1 MLPHKILQTE
11 EDNNMFCISDFKQ
24 LNLFEQISELSDLR
38 KKQPVG
44 FIKLL
49 SDNFDIQSFIPE
61 SFTQKYY
68 ADLGRDRKYQLSS
81 VISALILMQIFH
93 IPTTVLLNLFLIFST
108 EIREFCCF
116 YDDIPD
122 ESFFSR
128 FKTTFESD
136 IADLFNSMVP
146 KTIDICDD
154 INKSLPDD
162 SPYKDDNSKL
172 IYDTSGLK
180 PRVKENNPKTLV
192 SEVNRM
198 KSYAKAT
205 NNKQLNPYAVA
216 YKNMP
221 KFAHA
226 NHNIKLDFVNGHFG
240 YFYKF
245 GIVTN
250 GWGIPLSLKFFDEDF
265 YKPIEKEFETPEEQK
280 YCYDNASLKPVIKPF
295 LEKLNTNSNFK
306 FKSFLGD
313 SEFDSYDNFGFLK
326 ECGFEKVFI
335 PLNPR
340 NQSNSQIGDLEY
352 DVEGIPLCPLDATQ
366 FKAEGICKGKN
377 RSLRFK
383 FTCPKSHRDKKGKC
397 YHTCENPCTDK
408 KSGRMTYVYIDKD
421 FRLYPGVQRNSKE
434 WADEYPVRA
443 CIERTISS
451 FKCNPCIELP
461 RTLNTTT
468 MRADLYLTAISKLI
482 NVILAY
488 ALNKPEYIRSV
499 SKLLKIAA

>member
-1 MLPHKILQTE
+1 
-11 EDNNMFCISDFKQ
+11 MFCINKLKQ
-24 LNLFEQISELSDLR
+24 LNIFDQMTELKDLR

-49 SDNFDIQSFIPE
+49 RDNFDIEAFISG

-68 ADLGRDRKYQLSS
+68 ADLGRDRKYELTS
-81 VISALILMQIFH
+81 VLSALILMQIFH

-122 ESFFSR
+122 ETFFSR
-128 FKTTFESD
+128 FKTTFEGD

-146 KTIDICDD
+146 KAIDICDE

-162 SPYKDDNSKL
+162 SPDKKHNSEL

-198 KSYAKAT
+198 KSFAKAI
-205 NNKQLNPYAVA
+205 NSKDFNPYAAA

-221 KFAHA
+221 KFANA

-245 GIVTN
+245 GLVTN
-250 GWGIPLSLKFFDEDF
+250 GWGIPLNLKFFGEDF
-265 YKPIEKEFETPEEQK
+265 YNPIDKEFETPEDQR

-295 LEKLNTNSNFK
+295 LETLKNTSNFE
-306 FKSFLGD
+306 FKYFLGN

-326 ECGFEKVFI
+326 QCGFEKVFI

-340 NQSNSQIGDLEY
+340 NQANSKICELEY
-352 DVEGIPLCPLDATQ
+352 DVEGVPLCPLDHMP
-366 FKAEGICKGKN
+366 FKAEGPCKGKN

-397 YHTCENPCTDK
+397 YHTCEEPCTDK
-408 KSGRMTYVYIDKD
+408 KSGRMTYVYPDKD

-434 WADEYPVRA
+434 WDDEYPNRA
-443 CIERTISS
+443 CIERTLSS
-451 FKCNPCIELP
+451 FKSNPCIESP

-488 ALNKPEYIRSV
+488 AINKPEYIRSIT
-499 SKLLKIAA
+499 KLLKIVA